1 MHVLTPLSHSQ
12 FGLKYVDLY
21 LIHGPSL
28 IRDIESSWK
37 EFEMI
42 KDSGLAKYVF
52 PVCLSIWHTNA
63 RLL

>member
-1 MHVLTPLSHSQ
+1 MRVLISLSLFQ

-28 IRDIESSWK
+28 IKDIESSWK

-52 PVCLSIWHTNA
+52 PVCLRPWHTHA